1 MDNQDLAKALAAIV
15 LSFIVLFGYQYY
27 FTEPAPKVEQQKE
40 VREQRTVKAD
50 APVAHVD
57 TNAKDRDEMPLDKT
71 AQSTEE
77 IVKVETPLYS
87 AEISSKGGVIKSWIL
102 KTYDD
107 DEGSPVVLSK
117 SKIDIFPLSLSKDDE
132 FDSARLDFEITGGGL
147 NLHDN
152 KPEGSLSFVHRSE
165 AGNIKRTL
173 TFHAESYRVDVI
185 DEVSG
190 YGNYWVTLGEDF
202 GLTGAAGLYA
212 HIGPVTLMGTDREE
226 YKTEKIKG
234 PSYVTPVDLKWV
246 ALEDKYFFSGIVP
259 RSEISSVKI
268 WRKENSGLIAL
279 KMPEGRNE
287 YVLYA
292 GPKVIDELKVLGLQL
307 EHIVDF
313 GFWSFLARPIFWLLL
328 YINSIIGNYGW
339 SIIILTILIRIPFIP
354 LLNKGQASM
363 KRMQALQPKMQEVKE
378 KYKKDSQKMQ
388 KEMMALY
395 KKHKVN
401 PMGGCLPM
409 LVQIPVFFA
418 LYKVLLAAIEMRQS
432 PWILWIHDLSA
443 KDPYYV
449 LPIVM
454 GATMFLQQKMTPTSA
469 DPKQAKIMMFMPL
482 IFTFMF
488 LSFSSGLVLY
498 WLMSNVLSIV
508 QQYFVNKKV
517 AAEALK
523 AAA

>member
-1 MDNQDLAKALAAIV
+1 M
-15 LSFIVLFGYQYY
+15 
-27 FTEPAPKVEQQKE
+27 
-40 VREQRTVKAD
+40 
-50 APVAHVD
+50 
-57 TNAKDRDEMPLDKT
+57 
-71 AQSTEE
+71 
-77 IVKVETPLYS
+77 
-87 AEISSKGGVIKSWIL
+87 
-102 KTYDD
+102 
-107 DEGSPVVLSK
+107 
-117 SKIDIFPLSLSKDDE
+117 
-132 FDSARLDFEITGGGL
+132 
-147 NLHDN
+147 
-152 KPEGSLSFVHRSE
+152 
-165 AGNIKRTL
+165 
-173 TFHAESYRVDVI
+173 
-185 DEVSG
+185 
-190 YGNYWVTLGEDF
+190 
-202 GLTGAAGLYA
+202 
-212 HIGPVTLMGTDREE
+212 
-226 YKTEKIKG
+226 
-234 PSYVTPVDLKWV
+234 
-246 ALEDKYFFSGIVP
+246 P

-268 WRKENSGLIAL
+268 WRKEDSGLIAL